1 MRAAVVNS
9 VLVVLLAVLL
19 VLHWMLTPDPAR
31 RNIEVLPNM
40 AASVAY
46 DSFSPNPNF
55 ADHKTL
61 REPVGGTVVRGYMP
75 LHYAATPAD
84 ALRAGRELVSPIHNN
99 DSRALARGAVVYGN
113 YCEPCH
119 GPAGKGDGIVAQRG
133 FPAPPSLLAPH
144 ARKLPD
150 GQIFHILTFG
160 QNTMPS
166 YASQIERAD
175 RWAAIA
181 WVRSLQLAA
190 PVTVPAAPPSQATPT
205 PIAKGGSRT

>member
-1 MRAAVVNS
+1 MRAVVVNS
-9 VLVVLLAVLL
+9 VLVVLLAALL
-19 VLHWMLTPDPAR
+19 VVHWVLTPDTTR
-31 RNIEVLPNM
+31 RNIVVLPDM
-40 AASVAY
+40 AASVPY
-46 DSFSPNPNF
+46 DTFSPNPNF

-61 REPVGGTVVRGYMP
+61 REPVPGTVVRGYMP

-84 ALRAGRELVSPIHNN
+84 ALRAGQELVSPISNN
-99 DSRALARGAVVYGN
+99 DPRALSRGAVVYTN
-113 YCEPCH
+113 FCEPCH

-133 FPAPPSLLAPH
+133 FPAPPSLLAPR

-190 PVTVPAAPPSQATPT
+190 PVAMPAAPPLAVPAVV
-205 PIAKGGSRT
+205 AKGGSGT